1 VPFSSESGCIFLQGD
16 LSMPRNVVGV
26 GGQLCTRDQNVCVH
40 GVPFMEGEDFQ
51 QQEKEEHGT
60 GCVVDG

>member
-1 VPFSSESGCIFLQGD
+1 
-16 LSMPRNVVGV
+16 MPRNVVGV